1 MSDVFQTG
9 ATLYDSP
16 YIVDKVIGSGGDG
29 DVYIVHLKNEPKV
42 KYAAKVFKKP
52 EKVNDDY

>member
-1 MSDVFQTG
+1 MADIKIG
-9 ATLYDSP
+9 ARLYESQ

-29 DVYIVHLKNEPKV
+29 DVYIVHIKDRPDS

-52 EKVNDDY
+52 EKIDDDY